1 MSFISLK
8 EKFLQNDINRGFRGT
23 LDPSEEPLI
32 DKTFC
37 LTKKDIPEPSD
48 TSIDGTFRVTDTIL
62 RGDAQLGD
70 SLLRRVT
77 DTCRIGKWFTTP
89 QGLLFTAKQN
99 VLSALGVKTQGAGI
113 RIPNEG
119 PYLPTS
125 TLGSVTTSGL
135 GIYLTKQGVDPT
147 NLSNLGVPTYW
158 KDENNKNAIRG
169 GDDGETNRLVR
180 LTNSKITYTSTIN
193 RNNLFSRLF
202 SSDDNISE
210 NDNEIL
216 RYLGGPGSIGG
227 IGRTI
232 IEFADQRT
240 GINNIILQRANSIN
254 INNQAQLDIANQP
267 TPEITK
273 DENLKSAIIDSLS
286 NNQILYNNIY
296 KINSVTTNILP
307 DFRYLK
313 RIAFGDNILTK
324 SPDYTK
330 KNIEL
335 RVNLN
340 SPGDIN
346 RDRTDYSV
354 GIKYSNKEVDALDTI
369 NAFPLYKAT
378 SVNTSNTNIDGRLND
393 LVKFRIAAIDND
405 SPSQKIFMHFRAFLE
420 SFDDNYSPTWNRE
433 KYVSRGDTLYRY
445 QGFTRG
451 ISLRWNVVTQSAQEL
466 MPMYRKLNYLASNTM
481 PDYSEKGFMRG
492 PLIQLT
498 VGEYLYEQPGFITQ
512 LSFTPNFDA
521 GWEIGVTSGG
531 KQASTLGDSIIEVGE
546 LPKMIQVQ
554 MSFTPIHEFVPS
566 KVKGT
571 LVDQNEYRPSNN
583 PKFKNQKLI
592 VPPSDN
598 YLINQSNNYIALTRE
613 NKNFDNY

>member
-8 EKFLQNDINRGFRGT
+8 EKFLENDINRGFRGI
-23 LDPSEEPLI
+23 LDPSERPLI
-32 DKTFC
+32 K
-37 LTKKDIPEPSD
+37 KGIPVEKDIPEPSD
-48 TSIDGTFRVTDTIL
+48 DKIDGTFRVTDTIL

-77 DTCRIGKWFTTP
+77 DTSRIGKWFTTP

-99 VLSALGVKTQGAGI
+99 VLSALGVKTQGKGI
-113 RIPNEG
+113 GVPNEG

-125 TLGSVTTSGL
+125 TLGSVATSGL

-147 NLSNLGVPTYW
+147 NLTNLGTPTYW
-158 KDENNKNAIRG
+158 KDENNKNIIRG
-169 GDDGETNRLVR
+169 GGSGIDNRLVK
-180 LTNSKITYTSTIN
+180 LTNSKITNT
-193 RNNLFSRLF
+193 RNIERTNLTNRLF
-202 SSDDNISE
+202 TSDDSISE
-210 NDNEIL
+210 NNNEIL
-216 RYLGGPGSIGG
+216 RYFGGPGSIEGTGTGSIGG

-240 GINNIILQRANSIN
+240 GKNNVNLKDNIKLINYRDLLGTTNENENSPLPNLNIILSDNEKISTLPIN
-254 INNQAQLDIANQP
+254 KGI
-267 TPEITK
+267 ITK
-273 DENLKSAIIDSLS
+273 
-286 NNQILYNNIY
+286 
-296 KINSVTTNILP
+296 ILP
-307 DFRYLK
+307 DFRALK
-313 RIAFGDNILTK
+313 KLAFGDTTTQ

-330 KNIEL
+330 KDIES

-340 SPGDIN
+340 SPGDID
-346 RDRTDYSV
+346 RDRIDYSV
-354 GIKYSNKEVDALDTI
+354 GIKYSNKETDALDTI
-369 NAFPLYKAT
+369 NAFPLYQST
-378 SVNTSNTNIDGRLND
+378 SVNPDNTNIDGVLND
-393 LVKFRIAAIDND
+393 LVKFRIAAIDNEK
-405 SPSQKIFMHFRAFLE
+405 PENKVFMHFRAFLE
-420 SFDDNYSPTWNRE
+420 SFDDNYSPTWNGE
-433 KYVSRGDTLYRY
+433 KYVGRGDTLYRY

-451 ISLRWNVVTQSAQEL
+451 ISLRWNVVAQSAQEL

-498 VGEYLYEQPGFITQ
+498 VGEYLYEQVGFITQ

-531 KQASTLGDSIIEVGE
+531 EQASTEGDKIIEVGE

-554 MSFTPIHEFVPS
+554 MAFTPIHEFVPA

-571 LVDQNEYRPSNN
+571 LAKIDRYEPSNN
-583 PKFKNQKLI
+583 PNFRGKKLT
-592 VPPSDN
+592 VPPSN
-598 YLINQSNNYIALTRE
+598 RYLINQFKNYIALTRE